1 MPVLMLWQ
9 GNASFCAAMQ
19 SGRAK
24 CPRRRAA
31 APHKRLDRLARLD
44 LSGTYLLERTPHLGD
59 DRMTLR
65 RQIQFW
71 MLSLLAFIVFML
83 VFSAVLLPFVAGMA
97 LAYLLDPVADR
108 LERVGMSRLWAT
120 LTILLVFV
128 LLFAL
133 FLLLL
138 VPVLGNQL
146 LGFLDRLPGLVRAL
160 HTLVTETFGDRLS
173 TLAGLD
179 IKDLQSSLG
188 DIMSKAASWLGGLMQ
203 SVWSGGQALVSILSL
218 FVVTPVVAFYLLLDW
233 DRMVARIDG
242 WLPRPHVETIRRL
255 AREMDAAVAGFVR
268 GQVSVCVLL
277 GLFYAIGLMLVGLNF
292 GLLIGIGAG
301 LVSFIPFVG
310 AILGFVVSMAV
321 ALVQFW
327 PDWPLIAAVAAVFAV
342 GQFLE
347 GNILQPKLVGD
358 SVGLHPV
365 WLMFALFAFGSL
377 FGFVGMLVA
386 VPAAAMVGV
395 LARFALTQ
403 YLASP
408 LYRGTGRPAA
418 DDE

>member
-1 MPVLMLWQ
+1 
-9 GNASFCAAMQ
+9 
-19 SGRAK
+19 
-24 CPRRRAA
+24 
-31 APHKRLDRLARLD
+31 
-44 LSGTYLLERTPHLGD
+44 
-59 DRMTLR
+59 MTLR